1 MRPEPMT
8 PKNLPEAI
16 SRARRADGALV
27 LVTHRGDWCPFCC
40 GQLVALAAD
49 EPEFSARGAE
59 IVAIGADTRAVSDAL
74 MARWALPYYVI
85 DDTDGTKALRALDLW
100 NAEEHGG
107 IAAVGAVVFNAD
119 GEEVWRTV
127 GRDVADRP
135 DRETLLRILE
145 TFGLPGLHA
154 LPPLSAPDGQGGPEA
169 FPTWAFE
176 PYFQAVRVTTGSL
189 RGRMQCEQDLHEV
202 TSAGRL
208 AQRYL
213 EAWALWRRRTER
225 AQGELRQLSR
235 QQ

>member
-1 MRPEPMT
+1 MCPEAMT

-16 SRARRADGALV
+16 GRARRASGALV

-49 EPEFSARGAE
+49 ETEFLARGAE
-59 IVAIGADTRAVSDAL
+59 IVAIGADTRSASDAL
-74 MARWALPYYVI
+74 IARWALPYYVI
-85 DDTDGTKALRALDLW
+85 DDADGTKALRELDLW

-107 IAAVGAVVFNAD
+107 IAAIGTVIFNAD
-119 GEEVWRTV
+119 GEEVWRTI

-135 DRETLLRILE
+135 DHDTLLRILE
-145 TFGLPGLHA
+145 TFGLPALHA
-154 LPPLSAPDGQGGPEA
+154 PPSLSTPEGDGGPEA

-189 RGRMQCEQDLHEV
+189 RGRMQCEQDLDEV
-202 TSAGRL
+202 TTAGRL

-213 EAWALWRRRTER
+213 EAWAVWRTRTES
-225 AQGELRQLSR
+225 APAEHLYLSR
-235 QQ
+235 RH